1 MVAHLPK
8 TDTKTVTDIL
18 EEWFIDHG
26 DPVSIRTDGGPQF
39 WEPFDIWCPK
49 HHIRHE
55 LSSAYHH
62 ESNGHAECAVREM
75 KKLLGKTAS
84 FTTFRR
90 ALRGYR
96 NCPRYDGL
104 SPAQWYYGRR
114 QRTDAVAL
122 PVAFERVPDATI
134 AKHEHKRE
142 EKIMK
147 QQSCA
152 DRSSRQRAPMIPGQV
167 IIAQHMLTKQWDQR
181 ATIIESRSNGR
192 SYLVRM
198 NNGRQYLRN
207 RRFLPPSP
215 VQKDPARSVDT
226 SEVPCGTDAVPK
238 PTVTTHRY
246 PKRNRQRRMSLEPDE
261 PQKRRQCF

>member
-1 MVAHLPK
+1 
-8 TDTKTVTDIL
+8 
-18 EEWFIDHG
+18 
-26 DPVSIRTDGGPQF
+26 
-39 WEPFDIWCPK
+39 
-49 HHIRHE
+49 
-55 LSSAYHH
+55 
-62 ESNGHAECAVREM
+62 
-75 KKLLGKTAS
+75 
-84 FTTFRR
+84 
-90 ALRGYR
+90 
-96 NCPRYDGL
+96 
-104 SPAQWYYGRR
+104 
-114 QRTDAVAL
+114 
-122 PVAFERVPDATI
+122 
-134 AKHEHKRE
+134 
-142 EKIMK
+142 MK
-147 QQSCA
+147 QQSCT

-261 PQKRRQCF
+261 PQKRRQCFQKMRMIPHLGEMIRHTVCRHPVLHYLDTWRTRGINKPLCQPFQFS